1 MDTIMSGEHLGDL
14 DRWIEKLNDCK
25 PLTEGEV
32 KALCDM
38 VSRFSIFCR
47 RPSPILLW

>member
-1 MDTIMSGEHLGDL
+1 MDPYTSEHLHDL

-32 KALCDM
+32 KHLCEM
-38 VSRFSIFCR
+38 VGVSCGFSFCFYIK
-47 RPSPILLW
+47 S